1 MAYIDPHRPISAIL
15 ADLLN
20 QFGGLVSKEGQLAR
34 AEMSET
40 IGAVGLGIG
49 LVAGAAVILIPA
61 LVILL
66 EAAVSALATTGLY
79 VGWAGLAVG
88 GATCVI
94 GLTLL
99 IIGVARLRRGSVLPR
114 KTIGQLQRDVAVAAW
129 EARNADGIGERA
141 A

>member
-1 MAYIDPHRPISAIL
+1 MPYTDRDRPVAAVL

-20 QFGGLVSKEGQLAR
+20 QLTSLVGKEGQLAR

-40 IGAVGLGIG
+40 FAEVGVGLG
-49 LVAGAAVILIPA
+49 LLAGAAILLIPA

-66 EAAVSALATTGLY
+66 EAAVAGLATTGLF

-88 GATCVI
+88 GAVIVI
-94 GLTLL
+94 GLTLFAVG
-99 IIGVARLRRGSVLPR
+99 IARLKRGSVLPR
-114 KTIGQLQRDVAVAAW
+114 KTIGQLQRDVAVATW
-129 EARNADGIGERA
+129 EARKADGIGERA